1 MPMKP
6 RIKILLADDH
16 QVVRM
21 GLAAIIAAEAD
32 MLLIGEASDGAE
44 AVSLAHELSPD
55 VIIMDLLMPTKN
67 GAEATFEILAANPSA
82 KILVLTT
89 FGESDEMMMAMDA
102 GAAGALIKD
111 TPRAELV
118 AAIRNV
124 VAGEC
129 VLSPE
134 IAHVLSARREKPQLS
149 PRQLE
154 VLSYVA
160 KGFTSK
166 AIAALIGISQDG
178 VNGHIRAI
186 FAHLKAS
193 SRTEAVANA
202 MHLGLLG
209 P

>member
-1 MPMKP
+1 MKP
-6 RIKILLADDH
+6 KIKILLADDH

-21 GLAAIIAAEAD
+21 GLAAIISAEND
-32 MLLIGEASDGAE
+32 MQLIGEANDGNE
-44 AVSLAHELSPD
+44 AVAFAQKLQPTVVL
-55 VIIMDLLMPTKN
+55 MDLMMPVKN
-67 GAEATFEILAANPSA
+67 GAEATAEILAANPSA

-89 FGESDEMMMAMDA
+89 FGESDEMAKAMDA

-160 KGFTSK
+160 KGLTSK
-166 AIAALIGISQDG
+166 AIAAQMGITQDG
-178 VNGHIRAI
+178 VNGHLRAI
-186 FAHLKAS
+186 FAHLNAAS
-193 SRTEAVANA
+193 RAEAVAISKG
-202 MHLGLLG
+202 LGLIR
-209 P
+209 